1 MSQDASPEKQVGG
14 KREKAKTEKKV
25 VRKRENRC
33 FADVKTFS
41 EQGSDGKKVSEPEN
55 VRKQDLE
62 SKEISEYEIIRNN
75 NINERLEGMIESGLW
90 SKEEVALLKNGYML
104 ETKSKI
110 VIENEWFF
118 HTFLYLEFD

>member
-1 MSQDASPEKQVGG
+1 MPHQRSRSEEREKKQKQRRRWSED
-14 KREKAKTEKKV
+14 KREETKAKDRI
-25 VRKRENRC
+25 RKRENRC

-75 NINERLEGMIESGLW
+75 NIIERLEGMIESGLW
-90 SKEEVALLKNGYML
+90 SKEEVALLKKGYML

-110 VIENEWFF
+110 VIEN
-118 HTFLYLEFD
+118 

>member
-1 MSQDASPEKQVGG
+1 MPHQRSRSEE
-14 KREKAKTEKKV
+14 REKKERQRSRWSEDKKEENKAKDRI
-25 VRKRENRC
+25 RKRENRC

-90 SKEEVALLKNGYML
+90 SKEEVALLKKGYML

-110 VIENEWFF
+110 VIEN
-118 HTFLYLEFD
+118 

>member
-1 MSQDASPEKQVGG
+1 MFNFCPKMPHQRSRS
-14 KREKAKTEKKV
+14 
-25 VRKRENRC
+25 
-33 FADVKTFS
+33 DVKTFS

-90 SKEEVALLKNGYML
+90 SKEEVALLKKGYML
-104 ETKSKI
+104 ETK
-110 VIENEWFF
+110 
-118 HTFLYLEFD
+118 